1 MPLCTQL
8 FDYTHCRLVKN
19 QKRKKKKRK
28 NNKKASLPT
37 QVLIFLFS
45 CSSRCRRLFT
55 RASQQ
60 MASRKMGL
68 ARHQIEDS
76 LDSLMILQPTKN
88 KTWMCA
94 CVRVCD
100 YFSGQVKRS
109 TCPVPPP
116 KKKLEKKLIFLF
128 RFLFFFYSFFN
139 FFFNFCKY
147 KNRYSFLHPF
157 FFSLF
162 QIWCGPWALC
172 KKVSKRSIWLCKCF
186 QLRVPIFFYEFKP
199 KANWFSLF
207 LSILKII
214 RRCHPFW
221 GKKKKRTSSC
231 LRGRLRRTWLPG
243 LR

>member
-19 QKRKKKKRK
+19 QKRKKKK
-28 NNKKASLPT
+28 NKKASLST

-76 LDSLMILQPTKN
+76 LDSLMILQPTK
-88 KTWMCA
+88 KTKRG
-94 CVRVCD
+94 CVRVCVCVTIFLD
-100 YFSGQVKRS
+100 KWSDQHAPSLHQKNW
-109 TCPVPPP
+109 
-116 KKKLEKKLIFLF
+116 KKKNIIFCF
-128 RFLFFFYSFFN
+128 VFLFFLFLILFLIFSFIFLN
-139 FFFNFCKY
+139 TKIVILFCIHFFFFIPDLVWSLGALQEGKQTVNLIMQMFSITCTY
-147 KNRYSFLHPF
+147 FLMNSSPKLID
-157 FFSLF
+157 FFSF
-162 QIWCGPWALC
+162 
-172 KKVSKRSIWLCKCF
+172 
-186 QLRVPIFFYEFKP
+186 
-199 KANWFSLF
+199 
-207 LSILKII
+207 SILKMI